1 MMNPTNKKI
10 NDLIRAAAGRDPANI
25 QPGGTE
31 GDAVDQ
37 GVAPGLG
44 SADGAAG
51 TNSKPKLSGAARMN
65 QAIRSAAKRR
75 TGGIQ

>member
-10 NDLIRAAAGRDPANI
+10 NDLIRATAGRDLANI

-44 SADGAAG
+44 SADGGAG
-51 TNSKPKLSGAARMN
+51 TNSKPKLSAAVLMN
-65 QAIRSAAKRR
+65 RAIRSAFKRR